1 MVTLDEKMLKDI
13 KVLIN
18 DGFCLKAL
26 PAKDNILCY
35 YRAFDKKLVNVKA
48 EPFKSKITEAKRRE
62 CYEAFAGYAK
72 GEDDH
77 LLDEVGKLI
86 AVTGATLSG
95 REEQLY
101 LLKKTFAPKS
111 LDQDSQK

>member
-13 KVLIN
+13 KILIN

-35 YRAFDKKLVNVKA
+35 YRAFDKKIVNVKA
-48 EPFKSKITEAKRRE
+48 EPYKSKITEAKRRE
-62 CYEAFAGYAK
+62 CYEAFEVFQK

-77 LLDEVGKLI
+77 LRDEVGKLV

-101 LLKKTFAPKS
+101 LLRKTFAPKS
-111 LDQDSQK
+111 QNQDSQK